1 MRRFECPPLLF
12 LMTGLA
18 WLIVASL
25 VGMAGFLG
33 IVRGTPLPTWL
44 RLLHVHGAL
53 VGGVA
58 QMILG
63 AMLTFIPTLL
73 MTGQKRSDSHPI
85 LYLAINGG
93 TIGLLIG
100 FGLRD
105 NTVIG
110 AAGTLIIFAFLSAA
124 GDAIRQA
131 KASLNSPPLNL
142 WFYGLAL
149 VCLFAGL
156 ALGAG
161 MAFGLISGWYGHARL
176 SHIHLNL
183 LGFVTLTI
191 IGTMHNLLPTVLQT
205 PLHSLQLAR
214 LVFVLWPAGL
224 FVLIGGFSQSSLWVE
239 IAGGG
244 ILIVASAAYA
254 YNMFK
259 TWLNA
264 GTQGNAA
271 SDHLLVATCFLVLAI
286 IMGVLVGVNSL
297 WNPPALPFGTLHLVA
312 YTHMAL
318 VGFVF
323 QTIIGALSHLVPVT
337 LAVRRVAS
345 QKKRP
350 SYLDQLTQIV
360 NRWRAVQIGALSLG
374 TMGLAVVA
382 SLTWSLPLN
391 ALTLQL
397 SAWVS
402 FGLLLFSLTLFAA
415 KVGHLVG
422 KQPAS

>member
-1 MRRFECPPLLF
+1 MRRLECAPLLF
-12 LMTGLA
+12 LLTGLA

-25 VGMAGFLG
+25 VGMASFLG
-33 IVRGTPLPTWL
+33 VVRGTPLPTWL

-58 QMILG
+58 QLILG
-63 AMLTFIPTLL
+63 GMLTFIPTLL
-73 MTGQKRSDSHPI
+73 MTGQKRADSHPI

-100 FGLRD
+100 FGLR
-105 NTVIG
+105 NNAVAG
-110 AAGTLIIFAFLSAA
+110 AAGLLIISAFLSVA

-142 WFYGLAL
+142 WFYGVAL
-149 VCLFAGL
+149 VGLFVGL
-156 ALGAG
+156 VVGVG
-161 MAFGLISGWYGHARL
+161 MAFGFFAGWYGHARL

-214 LVFVLWPAGL
+214 IVFVVWPVGL
-224 FVLIGGFSQSSLWVE
+224 LVLIGGFSQSSLRIE

-244 ILIVASAAYA
+244 VLIVASAAYT
-254 YNMFK
+254 YNLFK
-259 TWLNA
+259 TWLNSS
-264 GTQGNAA
+264 TQGNAA
-271 SDHLLVATCFLVLAI
+271 SDHLLVATCFLLLAV

-318 VGFVF
+318 VGFML
-323 QTIIGALSHLVPVT
+323 QTIFGALSHLLPIT
-337 LAVRRVAS
+337 LAVRQVAS
-345 QKKRP
+345 HKKQEP
-350 SYLDQLTQIV
+350 YLDQLTTIV
-360 NRWRAVQIGALSLG
+360 NGWRALQIGSLSLG
-374 TMGLAVVA
+374 TMGLALVA
-382 SLTWSLPLN
+382 SLTWSLPMNSL
-391 ALTLQL
+391 AIQL
-397 SAWVS
+397 SAWIS
-402 FGLLLFSLTLFAA
+402 FGLLLVSLTLFAT
-415 KVGHLVG
+415 KVGQLFG
-422 KQPAS
+422 KQPAE

>member
-1 MRRFECPPLLF
+1 MRRLDCSPMLF
-12 LMTGLA
+12 LLTGLA

-33 IVRGTPLPTWL
+33 IVRGTSLPTWL

-58 QMILG
+58 QLILG
-63 AMLTFIPTLL
+63 GMLTFIPTLL
-73 MTGQKRSDSHPI
+73 MTGQKRSDSHPM

-100 FGLRD
+100 FGLH
-105 NTVIG
+105 NHTVVSG
-110 AAGTLIIFAFLSAA
+110 AGVLIIVAFLSVA

-149 VCLFAGL
+149 VALFAGL
-156 ALGAG
+156 ALGVG
-161 MAFGLISGWYGHARL
+161 MAFGLFTGWYGHARL

-205 PLHSLQLAR
+205 PLYSPGLAR
-214 LVFVLWPAGL
+214 AVFILWPAGL
-224 FVLIGGFSQSSLWVE
+224 LLLIGGFSQSSLWSE

-244 ILIVASAAYA
+244 VLIVASGAYA
-254 YNMFK
+254 YNMLK

-264 GTQGNAA
+264 GAQETAA
-271 SDHLLVATCFLVLAI
+271 SDHLLVATLFLVIAV
-286 IMGVLVGVNSL
+286 IMGVLVGVNLL
-297 WNPPALPFGTLHLVA
+297 WDPPALPFGTLHLVA

-318 VGFVF
+318 VGFVL
-323 QTIIGALSHLVPVT
+323 QTIVGALSHLLPVT

-345 QKKRP
+345 HKKRSP
-350 SYLDQLTQIV
+350 YLDQLTRIV
-360 NRWRAVQIGALSLG
+360 NRWRAVQIGSLSLG

-382 SLTWSLPLN
+382 SLTWSLPLH
-391 ALTLQL
+391 APTIQV
-397 SAWVS
+397 SAWIS
-402 FGLLLFSLTLFAA
+402 FILLLFSLTLFAT
-415 KVGHLVG
+415 KVAHLLG
-422 KQPAS
+422 KQPAK